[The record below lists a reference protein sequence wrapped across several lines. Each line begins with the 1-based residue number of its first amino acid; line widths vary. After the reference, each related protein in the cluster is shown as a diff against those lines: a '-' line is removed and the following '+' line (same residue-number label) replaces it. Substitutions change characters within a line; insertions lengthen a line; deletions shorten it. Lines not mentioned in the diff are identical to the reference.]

1 MNQLVENDAV
11 CSLGFRKHDGV
22 IGPGYTLRPSQS
34 PSSPIAG
41 FQGYGTKRIPALPPG
56 PLENVS
62 GKSGRLSEALE
73 RLGTD
78 RFLGFSL
85 RVVEILAAAVPF
97 YSASRVRATIKESV
111 QIHVPVKALRWRI
124 DLVSAGDR
132 HVQAVEPSVSSLALD
147 VEVSH
152 EG

>member
-1 MNQLVENDAV
+1 
-11 CSLGFRKHDGV
+11 
-22 IGPGYTLRPSQS
+22 
-34 PSSPIAG
+34 
-41 FQGYGTKRIPALPPG
+41 
-56 PLENVS
+56 
-62 GKSGRLSEALE
+62 
-73 RLGTD
+73 
-78 RFLGFSL
+78 LGFSL

-111 QIHVPVKALRWRI
+111 QIHVPVKALGRRI
-124 DLVSAGDR
+124 DLVSAGGR